1 MQTISDKQKE
11 VEAIGLRIDQY
22 QKEIEETKKS
32 LKQPKMSESDKQTL
46 LIGLKAKMDS
56 LGELQDRQA
65 AADKTIKDLQEQS
78 KSTDFKAVAKQR
90 TQMEKKIVQC
100 DILAANLLKGKS
112 IEDIEVKVENGR
124 FTEPTGKL
132 KQKIEASK
140 EEPTKENTTEAEQ
153 EQVQEQETS
162 LVEQTE
168 FEKKHPRLAKISRF
182 FKNIKEKLTN
192 RKGKEEEPEKEP
204 DTAEAIAKTIGADEA
219 AELESEF
226 LSYIKET
233 RTYKDAEQKRQ
244 ENRQAAADRYAKQYG
259 GRYNTQDGASNDER

>member
-192 RKGKEEEPEKEP
+192 RKGKEEEP